1 MISFKWRH
9 FQRDII
15 LLVVR
20 WYLAYAL
27 SYRDIEEMMQ
37 ERGIAVDHST
47 IQRWVVHH
55 APKLEEQ
62 FRQKHKKS
70 VGSNWRVDET
80 YVKIKGVWH
89 YLYRAVDK
97 AGNTIDFR
105 LSEKRDTLAA
115 RAFFAKAIGCHG
127 LPDKVTIDK
136 SGTNKA
142 GIDSINCQL
151 MVLAIIGYF
160 ASGQLTYWPF
170 QIQVRQIKYL
180 NNIVEQDHRS
190 IKRIIK
196 PIMGFKAFDSAKAT
210 LAGIELHHMLR
221 KGQHK
226 QAANMT
232 LYEQFYALAA

>member
-1 MISFKWRH
+1 MINFKWRH
-9 FQRDII
+9 FQKDII

-37 ERGIAVDHST
+37 ERGISVDHST
-47 IQRWVVHH
+47 IQRWAVHY

-70 VGSNWRVDET
+70 VGSSWRVDET

-97 AGNTIDFR
+97 AGDTLDFR
-105 LSEKRDTLAA
+105 LSEKRDTAAA
-115 RAFFAKAIGCHG
+115 RAFFEKTIRCHG

-136 SGTNKA
+136 SGANKA
-142 GIDSINCQL
+142 GIESINCQL
-151 MVLAIIGYF
+151 MLLTIIGYL
-160 ASGQLTYWPF
+160 ASGQMTHWPF

-180 NNIVEQDHRS
+180 NNVVEQT
-190 IKRIIK
+190 
-196 PIMGFKAFDSAKAT
+196 G
-210 LAGIELHHMLR
+210 LR
-221 KGQHK
+221 KGQHQ

-232 LYEQFYALAA
+232 LFEQFYVLAA

>member
-1 MISFKWRH
+1 MINFKWRH
-9 FQRDII
+9 FQKDII

-37 ERGIAVDHST
+37 ERGISVDHST
-47 IQRWVVHH
+47 IQRWAVHY

-70 VGSNWRVDET
+70 VGSSWRVDET

-97 AGNTIDFR
+97 AGDTLDFR
-105 LSEKRDTLAA
+105 LSEKRDTAAA
-115 RAFFAKAIGCHG
+115 RAFFEKAIRCHG

-136 SGTNKA
+136 SGANKA
-142 GIDSINCQL
+142 GIESINCQL
-151 MVLAIIGYF
+151 MLLTIIGYL
-160 ASGQLTYWPF
+160 ASGQMTHWPF

-180 NNIVEQDHRS
+180 NNVVEQT
-190 IKRIIK
+190 
-196 PIMGFKAFDSAKAT
+196 G
-210 LAGIELHHMLR
+210 LR
-221 KGQHK
+221 KGQHQ

-232 LYEQFYALAA
+232 LFEQFYVLAA